1 VAEMISVKVAK
12 AVPSS
17 ATAVVVTA
25 TTEGLGRVPGVRRA
39 ALDRAGFSGSLGS
52 VATFDDGDRATVV
65 VGLGPSGAVC
75 TDALRRA
82 GAAAARSLS
91 RHRRIA
97 VEWPSVPGLSDE
109 AIAGSLAEGL
119 LLGSYTFDE
128 FRSSDEPSRR
138 LGAATLVLD
147 APPAETR
154 EVRAAVERAAV
165 VADAVCFAR
174 DLVNTP
180 GGTLTPEVFADR
192 AADRARA
199 AGLEVEV
206 LDADGIRAAELG
218 GLLAVNQGSVHPPR
232 MVVLRYTPDEDLDPT
247 GDTLALVGKGITFD
261 SGGLSIKPADGM
273 IGMKM
278 DMGGAAA
285 VIAAMCALPALGSRT
300 AAVSYTPMTDNML
313 DGDAQRPGDVFT
325 ARGGKTVEVLNTDA
339 EGRLVLADA
348 LVLASEESPTAI
360 VDLATLTGAC
370 LVALGER
377 IAGLM
382 ANDDAFRDHVAAAA
396 ARAGER
402 VWPLPLPADY
412 RPRLDS
418 RIADIAN
425 IGGGRYG
432 GTLTAGLFL
441 KEFVGEGIPWAH
453 LDIAG
458 PAHLDEPDGEQG
470 PGGTGFGV
478 RTLVSLVTGWGD
490 DPTADQDDDA
500 PA

>member
-1 VAEMISVKVAK
+1 MAELITVKVAK
-12 AVPSS
+12 SVPSS

-25 TTEGLGRVPGVRRA
+25 TSDGLGRVPGLRRA
-39 ALDRAGFSGSLGS
+39 ALERAGFSGANGT
-52 VATFDDGDRATVV
+52 VATFDDGERATVV
-65 VGLGPSGAVC
+65 VGLGPSAGVDH
-75 TDALRRA
+75 DALRRA
-82 GAAAARSLS
+82 GAAAARAVSG
-91 RHRRIA
+91 HRRLG
-97 VEWPSVPGLSDE
+97 VEWPSVAGTPDE
-109 AIAGSLAEGL
+109 VVAGALAEGL
-119 LLGSYTFDE
+119 LLGSYSFEE
-128 FRSSDEPSRR
+128 FKSSDEPSRR
-138 LGAATLVLD
+138 LAAATIAYD
-147 APPAETR
+147 GSAAELR
-154 EVRAAVERAAV
+154 AVRAAVDRAAV

-192 AADRARA
+192 AAERASA

-206 LDADGIRAAELG
+206 LDAEGIREAELG

-232 MVVLRYTPDEDLDPT
+232 MVVLRYTPEESLDPT
-247 GDTLALVGKGITFD
+247 GDSLALVGKGITFD

-285 VIAAMCALPALGSRT
+285 VIAAMCALPALGART

-325 ARGGKTVEVLNTDA
+325 ARGGTTVEVLNTDA
-339 EGRLVLADA
+339 EGRLILADA
-348 LVLASEESPTAI
+348 LVMASEETPTAI

-370 LVALGER
+370 MVALGDR

-382 ANDDAFRDHVAAAA
+382 ANDDGFRDRVADAAG
-396 ARAGER
+396 RAGER

-412 RPRLDS
+412 RRRLDS
-418 RIADIAN
+418 RVADIAN

-441 KEFVGEGIPWAH
+441 QEFVADGIPWAH

-458 PAHLDEPDGEQG
+458 PAHLDEADGEQG
-470 PGGTGFGV
+470 PGATGFGV
-478 RTLVSLVTGWGD
+478 RTLLSLVTGWGPD
-490 DPTADQDDDA
+490 DPDDQGPDD